1 MYPVVEALA
10 LFLKCNLTEDQY
22 QMLRMGAIGQG
33 ADIYPPLYKLQEEKK
48 KCVPEGIESP
58 RNGEYLIPIHNCL
71 QHKMSRMLED
81 EELVAVIEDYGRDP
95 NNVIVCTYKAG
106 ADAASDNPQYQS
118 DNDVDQS
125 TIYASYLVIVCITV
139 ENKVSKKKMHLHL
152 NRNANSWT
160 AVTYLRLAFEKET
173 KGSYYYFVT
182 TIFGAKIVTFLAKYF
197 FLVEKKI

>member
-1 MYPVVEALA
+1 MYPVTEALA
-10 LFLKCNLTEDQY
+10 LFLKCNLTEEQY

-48 KCVPEGIESP
+48 KCVPEGIESV
-58 RNGEYLIPIHNCL
+58 RNGEYSVPIHNCL
-71 QHKMSRMLED
+71 HHKMSRMFED
-81 EELVAVIEDYGRDP
+81 EEFAAAIEDFGRDP

-125 TIYASYLVIVCITV
+125 TIYASYLVLVSIIV
-139 ENKVSKKKMHLHL
+139 ENKESKKKTHLWL
-152 NRNANSWT
+152 NQNANSWT

-173 KGSYYYFVT
+173 KG
-182 TIFGAKIVTFLAKYF
+182 IHITFIAN
-197 FLVEKKI
+197 